1 MKNVVYFLSIF
12 FLFSAYLTACD
23 ADGPAGKGSPD
34 NLALADYTDTST
46 ATTDLG
52 SLGTEDSF
60 GEKPQADTATDAGRT
75 PGEPDVA
82 LTPGDDTNPATGDDV
97 VPQPDTEAGDSQAPI
112 PDAQPPTDSGLTEID
127 AGPDTTI
134 ADDITTPEDT
144 QQPPE
149 PDMSG
154 PPPQLLETY
163 SLSIGD
169 WTMAPGKEITK
180 CVVKKLNNQDEIWV
194 SQIRTKLNP
203 GSHHMIVYLTEAT
216 EEQTTPFNCT
226 PFTETIAETTFPLM
240 ITQIAE
246 ETLTFPPHIAFRFK
260 PGQMIRIETHY
271 LNYYPNDIVAHGDVY
286 FDTIAKKDVVS
297 EANMIFY
304 GTPDFK
310 IPAFSEAQTPWMF
323 LDIFKDAKVFAMTGH
338 THAFGTNVEIKL
350 AKDINDKSGAQIYP
364 PEGTEFSWS
373 EPPVATFNPPLT
385 FGQGEGFAYR
395 CSWMNTS
402 GKSVNFGESAGEEMC
417 FFWAYYYP
425 SQGYRL
431 CINPGNLFTGLG
443 NQICCPENPICD
455 LVKQYL

>member
-1 MKNVVYFLSIF
+1 MKNVVFILLF
-12 FLFSAYLTACD
+12 FLLASGSLISCDSDGSAGVNAPNNT
-23 ADGPAGKGSPD
+23 
-34 NLALADYTDTST
+34 NLLEYNDSSASVTDTST
-46 ATTDLG
+46 VNTDDTF
-52 SLGTEDSF
+52 GT
-60 GEKPQADTATDAGRT
+60 KPQNDGTNDAGSNASGEDTSTTSPDTANTTEPDNVAGLPDASAPDTQTVTPDVQDPTDSGNTKPDSGPDVVTADDIAT
-75 PGEPDVA
+75 PQDTADPGEPD
-82 LTPGDDTNPATGDDV
+82 L
-97 VPQPDTEAGDSQAPI
+97 
-112 PDAQPPTDSGLTEID
+112 
-127 AGPDTTI
+127 
-134 ADDITTPEDT
+134 
-144 QQPPE
+144 
-149 PDMSG
+149 SG
-154 PPPQLLETY
+154 PPPQLVDTY

-169 WTMAPGKEITK
+169 WTMAPGKETTK
-180 CVVKKLNNQDEIWV
+180 CVIKKLDNKDEIWV

-203 GSHHMIVYLTEAT
+203 GSHHMIVYLTET
-216 EEQTTPFNCT
+216 TQEQTSPFNCT

-271 LNYYPNDIVAHGDVY
+271 LNYYPNDIVAHGDVH
-286 FDTIAKKDVVS
+286 FDTIAKEDVVS

-323 LDIFKDAKVFAMTGH
+323 LDIFAGAKVFAMTGH

-350 AKDINDKSGAQIYP
+350 AQNINDKSGEQIYP

-373 EPPVATFNPPLT
+373 EPPVAYFDPPLK

-395 CSWMNTS
+395 CSWVNTS
-402 GKSVNFGESAGEEMC
+402 GKSVGFGESAGEEMC